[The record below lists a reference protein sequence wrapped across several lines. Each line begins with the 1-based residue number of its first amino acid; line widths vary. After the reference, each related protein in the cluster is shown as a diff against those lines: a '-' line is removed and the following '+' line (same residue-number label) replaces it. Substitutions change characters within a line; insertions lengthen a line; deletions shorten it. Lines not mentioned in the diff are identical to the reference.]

1 MSWYYNLK
9 ISVKLLSAFVVV
21 ALIALVIGVIG
32 IVELKKLD
40 DNGDKMYNKIT
51 VPISDL
57 GDMST
62 AFQRIRINIRGL
74 VEADN
79 AAEKQV
85 AIDTIKKLQ
94 ADMSEKSAAF
104 EKTILTEE
112 GRKLFEEFKKSREGY
127 GQIIDRVTPLAMADK
142 DKEALDIIKVDG
154 KKAAFFEQE
163 MLDKLQEAKMKQAK
177 LT

>member
-85 AIDTIKKLQ
+85 AIDTIKKLRATCQ
-94 ADMSEKSAAF
+94 KNQLHS
-104 EKTILTEE
+104 
-112 GRKLFEEFKKSREGY
+112 RKQF
-127 GQIIDRVTPLAMADK
+127 
-142 DKEALDIIKVDG
+142 
-154 KKAAFFEQE
+154 
-163 MLDKLQEAKMKQAK
+163 
-177 LT
+177 